1 MRYRI
6 RLHVLGY
13 IIQRAC
19 RKAEDDRREREGLQD
34 APPTDESTEST
45 EEIAHKDDFTAPSS
59 FVEAVHVS
67 PSGCARNTTL
77 ESDTSLDEL
86 SPEYVA
92 SSSKG
97 SDDQR
102 HTKAPNSQ
110 SRKLGPSPVTQ
121 YSSAYRRNMPRVSV
135 VIRSRKRA
143 DARATI
149 LTSSKRKRGESSGKS
164 STVLQSS
171 WRNNGD
177 MSGRGPQ
184 AVDPWRTTVY
194 RKTSVKAP
202 GASLESGTSL
212 NTDLV
217 AGQLLRDQVSLG
229 IQLPKLLEPHSP
241 GCNDIADMK
250 ETIELIETIALNDA
264 RRLRKVL
271 GDSHNDCK
279 TSLDRWLACMRAHV
293 NFREATD
300 LQGDKAAIS
309 AGFENLSSKKKKAR
323 GPCQEMYREILAWC
337 SKDGFTIAA
346 FSKEVGS
353 ILLEMAS
360 FGLLEMKLEELLEDL
375 IPFTTS
381 LVEFFGA
388 IPPSRAG

>member
-6 RLHVLGY
+6 RLHVFGY

-19 RKAEDDRREREGLQD
+19 RKAEDDRRERKGLQD

-45 EEIAHKDDFTAPSS
+45 EIAHMGDFTAPSS

-67 PSGCARNTTL
+67 PSGRARNTTL

-92 SSSKG
+92 SSSNG
-97 SDDQR
+97 SDDQS

-110 SRKLGPSPVTQ
+110 TRKLGPSPVTQ
-121 YSSAYRRNMPRVSV
+121 YPSAYRRNMPRVSV

-149 LTSSKRKRGESSGKS
+149 LASSKRKRGESSGKS

-171 WRNNGD
+171 RSNNDD
-177 MSGRGPQ
+177 MSGREPQ
-184 AVDPWRTTVY
+184 VVDPCRTTVY
-194 RKTSVKAP
+194 RKRSVKAP

-241 GCNDIADMK
+241 GCNDIADTK

-264 RRLRKVL
+264 KRLRKAL
-271 GDSHNDCK
+271 GDSHNDYK

-309 AGFENLSSKKKKAR
+309 AGFETLSSKKKKAR

-337 SKDGFTIAA
+337 NKDGFTITA
-346 FSKEVGS
+346 FSQEVGS
-353 ILLEMAS
+353 ILLKMAS
-360 FGLLEMKLEELLEDL
+360 FGLWDMKLEELLEDL
-375 IPFTTS
+375 IPFTTN
-381 LVEFFGA
+381 LVECFGA
-388 IPPSRAG
+388 IPRSRAG

>member
-6 RLHVLGY
+6 RLHVFGY

-19 RKAEDDRREREGLQD
+19 RKAEDDRRERKGLQD

-45 EEIAHKDDFTAPSS
+45 EIAHMGDFTAPSS

-67 PSGCARNTTL
+67 PSGRARNTTL

-97 SDDQR
+97 SDDQS

-110 SRKLGPSPVTQ
+110 TRKLGPSPVIQ

-149 LTSSKRKRGESSGKS
+149 LASSKRKRGESSGKS

-171 WRNNGD
+171 RSNNDD
-177 MSGRGPQ
+177 MSGREPQ
-184 AVDPWRTTVY
+184 AVDPCCTTVY
-194 RKTSVKAP
+194 RKRSVKAP
-202 GASLESGTSL
+202 GASLESSTSL

-229 IQLPKLLEPHSP
+229 IQLPRLLEPHSP
-241 GCNDIADMK
+241 GCNDIADTK

-264 RRLRKVL
+264 KRLRKAL
-271 GDSHNDCK
+271 GDSHNDYK

-309 AGFENLSSKKKKAR
+309 AGFETLSSKKKKAR

-337 SKDGFTIAA
+337 NKDGFTIAA
-346 FSKEVGS
+346 FSQEVGS
-353 ILLEMAS
+353 ILLKMAS
-360 FGLLEMKLEELLEDL
+360 FGLWDMKLEELLEDL
-375 IPFTTS
+375 IPFTTN
-381 LVEFFGA
+381 LVECFGA
-388 IPPSRAG
+388 IPRSRAG